1 MYVELE
7 SIITALEHLPPRTDV
22 EEEKVRERS
31 REKEVAIRRILRL
44 CVECPQEGD
53 AIQSALNIL
62 EGKPGNPRSFDL
74 LDTLLNSQP
83 YRLSYWRVGA
93 GEIYYRRVF
102 DVNELAPLK
111 DEKPEGVVTI
121 HPLPFHLFLQ
131 WSVTRGP
138 P

>member
-31 REKEVAIRRILRL
+31 REKEVAKRRILRL
-44 CVECPQEGD
+44 CVECPQVGD

-83 YRLSYWRVGA
+83 YRLSYWRA
-93 GEIYYRRVF
+93 AAEEIKYPPF
-102 DVNELAPLK
+102 FSVNEPAALK
-111 DEKPEGVVTI
+111 TGNPKG
-121 HPLPFHLFLQ
+121 F
-131 WSVTRGP
+131 
-138 P
+138 

>member
-7 SIITALEHLPPRTDV
+7 SISTALEHLPPRTDV

-31 REKEVAIRRILRL
+31 REKEVAKRRILRL
-44 CVECPQEGD
+44 RVECPQVGD

-83 YRLSYWRVGA
+83 YRLSYWRQGA
-93 GEIYYRRVF
+93 RENY
-102 DVNELAPLK
+102 L
-111 DEKPEGVVTI
+111 
-121 HPLPFHLFLQ
+121 HPFLPCQ
-131 WSVTRGP
+131 QV
-138 P
+138 